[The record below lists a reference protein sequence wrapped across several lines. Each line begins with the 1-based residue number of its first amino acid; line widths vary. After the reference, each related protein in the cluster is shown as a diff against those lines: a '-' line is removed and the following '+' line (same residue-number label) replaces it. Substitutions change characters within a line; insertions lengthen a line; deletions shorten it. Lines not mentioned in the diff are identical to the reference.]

1 MGAILDEMIFDFN
14 VNLPRILYGGNTV
27 IIDNVKQIIL
37 LSDSELTVYCGQRF
51 VSVNGNGLKIQ
62 EIEEERVQV
71 AGEVEKI
78 QFFGTQE
85 NSKD

>member
-37 LSDSELTVYCGQRF
+37 LSDSELTVSCGHRF
-51 VSVNGNGLKIQ
+51 VSVN
-62 EIEEERVQV
+62 
-71 AGEVEKI
+71 
-78 QFFGTQE
+78 
-85 NSKD
+85 

>member
-1 MGAILDEMIFDFN
+1 MGAILDEIVFDFS
-14 VNLPRILYGGNTV
+14 VNLPRILCGGNTV

-37 LSDSELTVYCGQRF
+37 LSDSELTVSCGRRF

-78 QFFGTQE
+78 QFFGAQD
-85 NSKD
+85 NSTD

>member
-1 MGAILDEMIFDFN
+1 MGAILDEIIFDFN
-14 VNLPRILYGGNTV
+14 VNLPRILCGGNTV
-27 IIDNVKQIIL
+27 IIDNVKQVIL
-37 LSDSELTVYCGQRF
+37 LSETELTVSCGQRF
-51 VSVNGNGLKIQ
+51 VSVNGSGLKIQ

-71 AGEVEKI
+71 SGAVEKI

>member
-1 MGAILDEMIFDFN
+1 MGAILDEIVFDFS
-14 VNLPRILYGGNTV
+14 VNLPRILCGGNTV

-37 LSDSELTVYCGQRF
+37 LSDSELTVSCGRRF
-51 VSVNGNGLKIQ
+51 VSVNGSGLKIQ

-78 QFFGTQE
+78 QFFGTQD
-85 NSKD
+85 NSTD

>member
-14 VNLPRILYGGNTV
+14 VNLPRILCGGNTI

-37 LSDSELTVYCGQRF
+37 LSDTELTVSCGQRF
-51 VSVNGNGLKIQ
+51 VSVNGSRLRIQ
-62 EIEEERVQV
+62 EIDEERVQV
-71 AGEVEKI
+71 SGEVEKI

-85 NSKD
+85 NSTD